1 MVMQYPIL
9 FPFGED
15 GFYIGIPYFNNE
27 GRRKIKQEIVTMREY
42 YAYRIQHRRNG
53 GQTIL
58 CGGWLFQKFI
68 VDAYIAIEEE
78 RLRFIRKKT
87 VTIKRYIRKEQRKY
101 GGDHAYPCWACLNLF
116 ENLPLLLC
124 CWYLVV
130 LLKPREE
137 TMEEITLFLLVCRN
151 KGCQLWSWIFVVIRI
166 NPPVAMQTQKF
177 FHPSYSKVATLEH

>member
-42 YAYRIQHRRNG
+42 YTYRIQHRRNG

-68 VDAYIAIEEE
+68 VDAYTAIEEE
-78 RLRFIRKKT
+78 RLRFIRKKQPQLRD
-87 VTIKRYIRKEQRKY
+87 ILGKNKE
-101 GGDHAYPCWACLNLF
+101 N
-116 ENLPLLLC
+116 
-124 CWYLVV
+124 
-130 LLKPREE
+130 
-137 TMEEITLFLLVCRN
+137 MEEITPIPAGHV
-151 KGCQLWSWIFVVIRI
+151 WI
-166 NPPVAMQTQKF
+166 
-177 FHPSYSKVATLEH
+177 Y

>member
-68 VDAYIAIEEE
+68 VDAYTAIEEE
-78 RLRFIRKKT
+78 RLRFIRKKKSQLRD
-87 VTIKRYIRKEQRKY
+87 ILGKNKENMEEITPILARHVWIYLKFY
-101 GGDHAYPCWACLNLF
+101 
-116 ENLPLLLC
+116 LC

>member
-68 VDAYIAIEEE
+68 VDAYTAIEEE
-78 RLRFIRKKT
+78 RLRFIRKKQSQLRD
-87 VTIKRYIRKEQRKY
+87 ILGKNKE
-101 GGDHAYPCWACLNLF
+101 N
-116 ENLPLLLC
+116 
-124 CWYLVV
+124 
-130 LLKPREE
+130 
-137 TMEEITLFLLVCRN
+137 MEEITPILAGHVWIYLKFYHCYSVADIFLFRWNQGRKLWRRSCYSCWSAETKGASCGLESLLLSV
-151 KGCQLWSWIFVVIRI
+151 
-166 NPPVAMQTQKF
+166 
-177 FHPSYSKVATLEH
+177 